1 MTLHTLSVLCMKMC
15 IYSNIHVL
23 SICDVILLICLQA
36 CYAALQGLRQLCKH
50 CLKKDAC
57 YVQPMYA
64 YMKEHLK
71 CVLTLTPTWLTDLP
85 VKH

>member
-1 MTLHTLSVLCMKMC
+1 MMTLHTLSVLCMKMC

-57 YVQPMYA
+57 YVQLH
-64 YMKEHLK
+64 ER
-71 CVLTLTPTWLTDLP
+71 TPQMCTYSYPDLAD
-85 VKH
+85 